1 MRTRQTK
8 RKNDIHALAEMYGVG
23 WVGLEDE
30 LEELD
35 PEDGLLEEEDD
46 DGLLEEEE
54 DAGLAEEEEEE
65 EEGLAAEDEEGLD
78 EDDEARGSDGIL

>member
-1 MRTRQTK
+1 MRTKQTK

-23 WVGLEDE
+23 WVGLEGE

-35 PEDGLLEEEDD
+35 PGDGLLEDEDDDDGLLDEEDD
-46 DGLLEEEE
+46 DGL
-54 DAGLAEEEEEE
+54 AEEE